1 MKKISQIIL
10 AQALVS
16 VMILTANY
24 STAADKLASVSAAGT
39 KAIVPGDLLDDFRY
53 AAPVN
58 VWNARTGTF
67 SSSATFPP
75 PSNAICT
82 ATYESNPAITFG
94 GSGYSL
100 KLNYNVSAAN
110 SFSGYYSYLGSA
122 SVLDYKVLS
131 FWVKGAAGGEFFK
144 IQLKNTSAGI
154 RNTAAVY
161 ITDYLDG
168 GVTTGWKKVTIPFYN
183 FGNLDGFSSMAE
195 FTIVFENSQSGINGS
210 LTSGTIYIDDIRF
223 EKTTQT
229 TVRVDHYG
237 DKIGTCALG
246 GNMGSGVG
254 GDALPTLNKY
264 EFTSVSNEYSP
275 YPNGLRLTYNITPA
289 GSYSYVFVLFGGG
302 DTGWVSIPQNFSAFN
317 YLTIRIR
324 ARSEAENPKYLKIEV
339 VDGGGTKTAVLTGI
353 TTGWQYYQ
361 VPLSAFTGL
370 DKSTIKQITF
380 VFDPGWINAG
390 GGSKSGIIYVD
401 YVQFDVNAQ

>member
-10 AQALVS
+10 VQILIS
-16 VMILTANY
+16 VMMLTANY
-24 STAADKLASVSAAGT
+24 SASAQDRSASVGATGS
-39 KAIVPGDLLDDFRY
+39 KPISPGALLDDFRY
-53 AAPVN
+53 AAPIN
-58 VWNARTGTF
+58 VWNALTGTF
-67 SSSATFPP
+67 SSSAAFPP
-75 PSNAICT
+75 PSNANCI
-82 ATYESNPAITFG
+82 ASYESNPSITFG

-122 SVLDYKVLS
+122 SVSTYKALS
-131 FWVKGAAGGEFFK
+131 FWVRGAAGGEFFK
-144 IQLKNTSAGI
+144 VQLKNTSAGI

-168 GVTTGWKKVTIPFYN
+168 GVTTGWQKVTIPFYN

-210 LTSGTIYIDDIRF
+210 LTYGTIYIDDIRF
-223 EKTTQT
+223 ETTTQT

-246 GNMGSGVG
+246 GNMGNGVG
-254 GDALPTLNKY
+254 GDASPALNKY

-324 ARSEAENPKYLKIEV
+324 ARSEAENPKYLKLEIA
-339 VDGGGTKTAVLTGI
+339 DGTGAKPAVLTGI

-380 VFDPGWINAG
+380 VFDPTWINAG

-401 YVQFDVNAQ
+401 YVQFDVN

>member
-1 MKKISQIIL
+1 MKKILQIIL
-10 AQALVS
+10 VQALVS

-39 KAIVPGDLLDDFRY
+39 KAIVPGALLDDFRY

-67 SSSATFPP
+67 SSSAAFPP

-82 ATYESNPAITFG
+82 ATYESNPNITFG
-94 GSGYSL
+94 GTGYSL
-100 KLNYNVSAAN
+100 KLAYNVSAAN

-122 SVLDYKVLS
+122 SVSTYKALS
-131 FWVKGAAGGEFFK
+131 FWVRGAVGGEFFK
-144 IQLKNTSAGI
+144 VQLKNTSAGI

-168 GVTTGWKKVTIPFYN
+168 GVTTGWQKVTIPFYN

-195 FTIVFENSQSGINGS
+195 FTIVFENSQSGVNGS

-223 EKTTQT
+223 DATTQT

-246 GNMGSGVG
+246 GNMGNGVG
-254 GDALPTLNKY
+254 GGASASLNKY
-264 EFTSVSNEYSP
+264 EFTNASNEYSS
-275 YPNGLRLTYNITPA
+275 YPNGLRLTYNVAPA
-289 GSYSYVFVLFGGG
+289 GSYSYVFTLFGGG
-302 DTGWVSIPQNFSAFN
+302 DTGWVAIPQNLSAFN

-324 ARSEAENPKYLKIEV
+324 AKTEAENPKYLKLEI
-339 VDGGGTKTAVLTGI
+339 VDGTGTRSAVLTGI
-353 TTGWQYYQ
+353 TTGWQYYH

-380 VFDPGWINAG
+380 VFDYWWIDSA
-390 GGSKSGIIYVD
+390 GGSKAGIIYVD
-401 YVQFDVNAQ
+401 YVQFDVN